1 MSIFLISSLIAAI
14 GLTSNWYTNTI
25 QSQLIN
31 NNFSTARLVE
41 QIASIERGLFQSL
54 VFLISIKEVEAIPE
68 ESVTMDQPNS
78 EILSGNYYS
87 ELEKVQ
93 NSIVSVKSIILSL
106 ESMSEQEKAIIYE
119 IEERFNFYRSISRE
133 WLDLREEGQFDEMF
147 TTSISPYFINNLMPT
162 VEELREKAV
171 TTQGEQN
178 LLLEEQLEQAD
189 LAIFLLT
196 SVFILLSVSIAF
208 YLYRSIANPLM
219 LLNASANK
227 LGEGMLTE
235 RISISGNDE
244 IAELGKSFNR
254 MASNLEKR
262 TLARDYLDS
271 IIESIHEAL
280 LVTDAE
286 GIIVGLNKSTQ
297 NMLHYT
303 REELIGIPISM
314 IYDFETMKGEYDRN
328 LNTQDS
334 FEFSFVSKR
343 GRKIPVLFSESKLIN
358 NKEEEVGSVVVA
370 TDITQRKRA
379 NEKIRESLREKE
391 VLLAEIHHRVKNN
404 LAVISGI
411 LQLQTY
417 STGEKKVIK
426 ALQESQSRIQSI
438 SLVHEMLYQ
447 SETLAY
453 IEYDKYVRDLIQA
466 ISSMY
471 EGGNSNIVITADVE
485 SFSLNLNT
493 AIPCSLLLNEI
504 ILNSYKHAFV
514 NKKGGAIHVIMK
526 KTNDEVTMVVQ
537 DNGIGISTEDLDQK
551 NSLGL
556 KLIKTLTSQLNGSYN
571 ISNLEDNTGTKT
583 EVRFLNE
590 TD

>member
-219 LLNASANK
+219 LLNTSANK

-514 NKKGGAIHVIMK
+514 NKKGGKIHVIMK

-537 DNGIGISTEDLDQK
+537 DNGIGISTEDLDQR